1 METGKLMRKTGI
13 VLITILLA
21 GGCTNIFDFAS
32 DAQKSP
38 TERAED
44 AIRNGNYEAAREA
57 LTETSETDAY
67 ANYLNAK
74 VALLEAGIDLATIV
88 DLVEGQDDNS
98 VNDNLALLDIIDDL
112 SNQEKTA
119 WYQGN
124 LEATKY
130 LRKIWLGQSNG
141 IMSKDDI
148 ALDYTVSNM
157 MSGVLGLRDTNRD
170 GEITN
175 NDFQL
180 NLSLV
185 KNATPAGDDGFD
197 LSGGSFIDDAGDV
210 IMFDGLEVFLG
221 DWQPVVPKVA
231 SMAAGKRGY
240 TPDDINALLAFV
252 MSVLDDGADAIVYLI
267 EQQTGSSFDPDE
279 SEDYIAEIGSII
291 NYYWYNDGIDND
303 GDGRID
309 EETINGADDD
319 GDGFI
324 DEDSDYHP
332 ADPTPDEDTSYIPVW
347 QAWNER

>member
-13 VLITILLA
+13 ILIMILLA

-32 DAQKSP
+32 DAEKSP

-44 AIRNGNYEAAREA
+44 AIRDGDYDTAREA
-57 LTETSETDAY
+57 LAETSETDAY

-74 VALLEAGIDLATIV
+74 VALLESGIDLATIV
-88 DLVEGQDDNS
+88 DLVEGQDNNS
-98 VNDNLALLDIIDDL
+98 DNLALLDVIDDL
-112 SNQEKTA
+112 SNQEKTD

-124 LEATKY
+124 LEATQH
-130 LRKIWLGQSNG
+130 LRKIWMGESEG
-141 IMSKDDI
+141 IMAKEDI

-170 GEITN
+170 GAITN

-185 KNATPAGDDGFD
+185 KNATPSGDDGFD
-197 LSGGSFIDDAGDV
+197 LSGGSFLDDQGDV
-210 IMFDGLEVFLG
+210 VMFEGLEVFLG
-221 DWQPVVPKVA
+221 EWQPAAFKTA
-231 SMAAGKRGY
+231 SVSGMSGY
-240 TPDDINALLAFV
+240 SPDDINALLVFV
-252 MSVLDDGADAIVYLI
+252 MSVLDEGADAIVYLI
-267 EQQTGSSFDPDE
+267 EQQTGTTFDPDE
-279 SEDYIAEIGSII
+279 IEEYIVEIAGII

-309 EETINGADDD
+309 EETINGQDDD